1 MGRLIYTSITS
12 LDGYVA
18 DEAGSFDWSMPDD
31 EVHRFANGLDRNIG
45 THLYG
50 RGLYDVMAAWEAVP
64 ADGEPSTEQE
74 YAQIWQAADKV
85 VFSRSLS
92 GVSTRR
98 TRLEREFDPAAV
110 RRLKE
115 ASDDDLSVGGPVLA
129 GQALQAGLVD
139 ELQQLLS
146 PVVIGGGKRFL
157 PDGLRLDLEL
167 LQERRFGNGVVYL
180 RYRVQNR
187 RGAPD

>member
-18 DEAGSFDWSMPDD
+18 DEAGSFDWSMPDE
-31 EVHRFANGLDRNIG
+31 EVHSFVNGLDRSIG
-45 THLYG
+45 TYLLGRQLYE
-50 RGLYDVMAAWEAVP
+50 VMTYWDSVP
-64 ADGEPSTEQE
+64 AEGEPPAILE
-74 YAQIWQAADKV
+74 YAGIWQAADKV

-92 GVSTRR
+92 EVTAPR
-98 TRLEREFDPAAV
+98 TRLEREFAPAAV
-110 RRLKE
+110 RALVE
-115 ASDDDLSVGGPVLA
+115 ASDGDVSVGGANLA
-129 GQALQAGLVD
+129 GQALKAGLVD

-167 LQERRFGNGVVYL
+167 LEERRFGNGVVFL
-180 RYRVQNR
+180 RYRVLK
-187 RGAPD
+187 GS